1 MKTFIFLYEKEN
13 CKKHKDL
20 KAAFCLLCMTLSW
33 NFVFGLIFVKNSAD
47 GTTDSKFVAKQMI
60 MVLEIVVAVK

>member
-1 MKTFIFLYEKEN
+1 MFN
-13 CKKHKDL
+13 
-20 KAAFCLLCMTLSW
+20 SRS